1 MGPFGRQ
8 RACALRIWLIRRF
21 IDMKWIDVNSDDSLQ
36 LLSLSLCH
44 ALSSGFHVGRS
55 KNSSLGKWI
64 ESGLHWILDC
74 YLRERSCASTGGL
87 SCNEP
92 PLSAGA
98 RTHSKRNSF
107 FVPELRVMWADMLNI
122 AQYCTIIPGSWES
135 MWMALNLERRASWG
149 AFWLWLSVHC
159 SRYLQVLASCVEM
172 RKRQIS
178 RKISE
183 MPAIHLQPTEQP
195 RGKTS
200 MAREAFSESMRQSA
214 PKSLKAKASK
224 IYIAHLEI

>member
-92 PLSAGA
+92 PLSTGA
-98 RTHSKRNSF
+98 RTHSLRNSF
-107 FVPELRVMWADMLNI
+107 FVLELRVMWADMLNI
-122 AQYCTIIPGSWES
+122 AQYYQEAENQCEWLWILSAER
-135 MWMALNLERRASWG
+135 LEELFGCGCRCIAAGTFR
-149 AFWLWLSVHC
+149 FWLLAWRCESDKSVG
-159 SRYLQVLASCVEM
+159 
-172 RKRQIS
+172 KS
-178 RKISE
+178 RKCLQSICNPQSSH
-183 MPAIHLQPTEQP
+183 AAKHLWPEKHFLLN
-195 RGKTS
+195 RCGNL
-200 MAREAFSESMRQSA
+200 RQS
-214 PKSLKAKASK
+214 
-224 IYIAHLEI
+224 H